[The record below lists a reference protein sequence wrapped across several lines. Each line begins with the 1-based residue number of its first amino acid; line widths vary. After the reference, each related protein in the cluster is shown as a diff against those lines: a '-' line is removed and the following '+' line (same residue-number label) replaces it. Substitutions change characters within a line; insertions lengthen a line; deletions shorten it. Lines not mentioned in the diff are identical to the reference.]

1 MVANAGSPS
10 SIYPSTHEKRRTEP
24 QSSERICGEEVR
36 GVNTALKKFDCYR
49 AVGGSCSNTWPY
61 KGLFEM
67 LLLGQE
73 YTGSALGRAR
83 EHWQS

>member
-1 MVANAGSPS
+1 
-10 SIYPSTHEKRRTEP
+10 
-24 QSSERICGEEVR
+24 
-36 GVNTALKKFDCYR
+36 VNTALKKFDCYR

>member
-1 MVANAGSPS
+1 MLASTGSPS
-10 SIYPSTHEKRRTEP
+10 SIYPSTHEERGTEP
-24 QSSERICGEEVR
+24 RSSGRICSEEVG
-36 GVNTALKKFDCYR
+36 GVNAALKKFDYCR
-49 AVGGSCSNTWPY
+49 AVGGSCDHTWPY

-67 LLLGQE
+67 LLLEQE